1 MLTKDNIRIENVF
14 LYFSGVPVVCAKC
27 GKRVPKATYLKGTHG
42 EYLCPKCGEKKVI
55 HALVERCTMYN

>member
-27 GKRVPKATYLKGTHG
+27 GKQVPKATYLKGTHG
-42 EYLCPKCGEKKVI
+42 EYLCPKCGEKKVM
-55 HALVERCTMYN
+55 HA